1 MSWQV
6 ELHWR
11 LPPVRTDQS
20 AFHLHVQFESAA
32 RRIVLFGPSG
42 TGKTLTLQ
50 SLAGLRRPDAGHIHW
65 GGRLF
70 FDAAVGV
77 HVPARL
83 RRWGH
88 MAQDYALF
96 PHLSVAQN
104 LGFGLT
110 TWGGRL
116 PAAARQ
122 AVDQAIEQFQLQG
135 LRHHRPHQ
143 LSGGQRQRLAL
154 ARALI
159 QSPDVL
165 LLDEPFAALDTE
177 LRVQVRNDLLA
188 CQERLGLSLVLITHD
203 PQDIQA
209 LGATPVHYCFDA
221 NKVQRGAKARLHSPT
236 TGTG

>member
-6 ELHWR
+6 ELDWR
-11 LPPVRTDQS
+11 LPPVRTGEG
-20 AFHLHVQFESAA
+20 AFHLHVQFESASQ
-32 RRIVLFGPSG
+32 RIVLFGASG

-50 SLAGLRRPDAGHIHW
+50 SLAGLRRPDAGHIRR

-70 FDAAVGV
+70 FDSEAGV

-83 RRWGH
+83 RRCGYV
-88 MAQDYALF
+88 AQDYALF

-110 TWGGRL
+110 TWGWGM
-116 PAAARQ
+116 PAVGRQ
-122 AVDQAIEQFQLQG
+122 AIDEAIEQFQLQG

-154 ARALI
+154 ARAVI
-159 QSPDVL
+159 QAPDVL

-177 LRVQVRNDLLA
+177 LRAQVRNDLLA

-203 PQDIQA
+203 PEDIRA
-209 LGATPVHYCFDA
+209 LGATPVQYHLHLSGA
-221 NKVQRGAKARLHSPT
+221 QRGAQARLLPPT
-236 TGTG
+236 SGAD